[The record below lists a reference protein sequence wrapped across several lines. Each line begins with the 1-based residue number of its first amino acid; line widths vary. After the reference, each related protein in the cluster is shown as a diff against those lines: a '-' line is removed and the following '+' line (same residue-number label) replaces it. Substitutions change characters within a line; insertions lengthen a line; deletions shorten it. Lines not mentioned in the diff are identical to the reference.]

1 LAADKF
7 HRTTNRRMN
16 ELFEDFSLKADK
28 LRKELFNQNAET
40 ITTMELIKQEH
51 DSVIAHIK

>member
-1 LAADKF
+1 
-7 HRTTNRRMN
+7 MN